1 MTPGRMNKGEF
12 THQVRE
18 ASISGYKLRNSVSN
32 LPQIWRKTNNIRQAD
47 VVLQASLS
55 YNP

>member
-18 ASISGYKLRNSVSN
+18 ASISGYKFRNSVSN

-47 VVLQASLS
+47 VLQASLS